1 MKNILYGDGINDD
14 FPAIQEMLDSGIAC
28 VYLPVPKKNYIISS
42 ALRLHSNQELRL
54 DRYTR
59 IRLSDHANCVMA
71 TNAEPREVN
80 ENITISGGIW
90 DMNHNN
96 QKQNPGHFPDPDTGM
111 TIREWN
117 EANNFDQS
125 CTYMQPIFNGIC
137 FVFNHVNSLYIGN
150 LTIENPVLYGMDI
163 SFTEDFTVEN
173 IKFDYFEGSPKLW
186 NLDGV
191 HIDGGCRNG
200 LIRNLHGA
208 CHDDMVAITSDD
220 WLHGPIENITIDGIY
235 AYNSHSAVRLLSA
248 RTPVKN
254 INISNIYGSYY
265 VYCIILSKY
274 IESDERSAF
283 ENINI
288 SNVYASLCEGTVDVS
303 GNKGPLIH
311 IGHDMDIPKLSI
323 SNLYRN
329 ETYSSFPTIGIDKN
343 TCIKELV
350 VSCAS
355 QTNGTENPMPFIENE
370 GTIQK
375 LFLANIDAGGEEL
388 LTGNGTVKNKVI
400 L

>member
-1 MKNILYGDGINDD
+1 MKNILYGDGIHDD
-14 FPAIQEMLDSGIAC
+14 FPAIQEMLDSGISC
-28 VYLPVPKKNYIISS
+28 VYLPAPEKHYMISS
-42 ALRLHSNQELRL
+42 ALRIHSNQELRL

-59 IRLSDHANCVMA
+59 IRLADQANCVMA
-71 TNAEPREVN
+71 TNAEPKEVN

-96 QKQNPGHFPDPDTGM
+96 QKQNPGHYPDPDTGM
-111 TIREWN
+111 TIQEWN
-117 EANNFDQS
+117 KANNFDQS

-163 SFTEDFTVEN
+163 SFADDFTVEN

-191 HIDGGCRNG
+191 HIEGGCRNG

-208 CHDDMVAITSDD
+208 CHDNMVALTSDD
-220 WLHGPIENITIDGIY
+220 WLHGPIENITVDGVY
-235 AYNSHSAVRLLSA
+235 AYKSHSAVRLLSA

-254 INISNIYGSYY
+254 INITNIYGTYY
-265 VYCIILSKY
+265 CYAIIIDKF
-274 IESDERSAF
+274 IKADERSAF

-288 SNVYASLCEGTVDVS
+288 SNVYASLCEGTVDVE
-303 GNKGPLIH
+303 GNLRPLIAV
-311 IGHDMDIPKLSI
+311 GPNLDMKMLTF
-323 SNLYRN
+323 SNIYRN
-329 ETYSSFPTIGIDKN
+329 ETHCPHSTIGFYED
-343 TCIKELV
+343 TCIESV
-350 VSCAS
+350 YISCAA
-355 QTNGTENPMPFIENE
+355 QTNTTGKPMSFIDNC
-370 GTIQK
+370 GTIGN
-375 LFLANIDAGGEEL
+375 LYLTNIDTGGEEL